1 MNRRTEPPKI
11 EAVLP
16 LAKEQAMRPYLFIV
30 RISILASLVLASV
43 LGGGWKW
50 GRLPH

>member
-1 MNRRTEPPKI
+1 MM

-16 LAKEQAMRPYLFIV
+16 LAKEQAMRPYTFIV
-30 RISILASLVLASV
+30 RMSVLASLVLASV

-50 GRLPH
+50 DHLPH